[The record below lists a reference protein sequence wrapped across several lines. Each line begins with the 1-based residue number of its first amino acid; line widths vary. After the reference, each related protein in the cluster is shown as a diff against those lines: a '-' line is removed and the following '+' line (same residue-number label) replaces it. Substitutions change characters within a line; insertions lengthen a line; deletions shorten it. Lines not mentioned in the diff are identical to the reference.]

1 MNNEKR
7 FGWFIEFDNGS
18 ISKSVYSMSKQD
30 AEQRLGEE
38 ISRHFIYNRDFRVVN
53 AGVKMV

>member
-1 MNNEKR
+1 MSDKKY
-7 FGWFIEFDNGS
+7 GWFIKFANGS
-18 ISKSVYSMSKQD
+18 VSSSVYSMSKQD

-38 ISRHFIYNRDFRVVN
+38 ISRHFVYNRDLRIIN